1 MGSCSISELL
11 GWREWLSIPGLGIAR
26 IKAKIDTG
34 ARSSCLHTRGLEVY
48 TAESGERRVRFSVH
62 PLPKK
67 PSLEARCDLPLLAT
81 RVVRDSGG
89 HEEERP
95 FIRIPVTLGPHTWEV
110 DFSLTSRDN
119 MKFRM
124 LLGRT
129 AMKDRFL
136 VNPSLSYQLGKPVR
150 RPRS

>member
-1 MGSCSISELL
+1 
-11 GWREWLSIPGLGIAR
+11 
-26 IKAKIDTG
+26 
-34 ARSSCLHTRGLEVY
+34 
-48 TAESGERRVRFSVH
+48 
-62 PLPKK
+62 
-67 PSLEARCDLPLLAT
+67 
-81 RVVRDSGG
+81 VRDSGG

-95 FIRIPVTLGPHTWEV
+95 FIRIPVTLGTHTWEV

-136 VNPSLSYQLGKPVR
+136 VNPSLSYQVGKPVR